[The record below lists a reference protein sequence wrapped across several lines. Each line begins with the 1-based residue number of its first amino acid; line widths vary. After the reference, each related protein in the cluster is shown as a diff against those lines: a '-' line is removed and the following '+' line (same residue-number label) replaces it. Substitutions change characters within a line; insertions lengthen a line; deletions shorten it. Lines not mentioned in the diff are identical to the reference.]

1 MKPVIAISLSCLCAG
16 AAFAAEDGR
25 WITFK
30 TGRNSQGAVLH
41 QIDRNSIRQEG
52 AYKSFWTRV
61 WLVQERQP
69 LAFTQNESIVFLSE
83 KFAVD
88 CMLRRF
94 GTRFIDS
101 NQPAEMAQKAKTE
114 TMRWDGMGT
123 IPAVG
128 RAVCGDK

>member
-1 MKPVIAISLSCLCAG
+1 
-16 AAFAAEDGR
+16 
-25 WITFK
+25 
-30 TGRNSQGAVLH
+30 
-41 QIDRNSIRQEG
+41 
-52 AYKSFWTRV
+52 V

-88 CMLRRF
+88 CTHRRF

-101 NQPAEMAQKAKTE
+101 NQPAEMRRKAKIEMT
-114 TMRWDGMGT
+114 RWDGLDKT
-123 IPAVG
+123 PAVG

>member
-1 MKPVIAISLSCLCAG
+1 MKKIIAIGLSCLCAG
-16 AAFAAEDGR
+16 AALAAEDGR

-30 TGRNSQGAVLH
+30 TGRNSQGEILY

-52 AYKSFWTRV
+52 PYKTFWTRA

-88 CMLRRF
+88 CTHRRF

-101 NQPAEMAQKAKTE
+101 NQPAEMRRKAKIEMT
-114 TMRWDGMGT
+114 RWDGLDKT
-123 IPAVG
+123 PAVG